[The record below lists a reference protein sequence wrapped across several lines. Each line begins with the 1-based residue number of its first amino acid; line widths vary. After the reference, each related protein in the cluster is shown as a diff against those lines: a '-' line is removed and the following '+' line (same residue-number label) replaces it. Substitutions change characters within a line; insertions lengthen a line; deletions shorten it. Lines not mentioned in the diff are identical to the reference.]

1 MPRTGHSGAT
11 GRDSECH
18 FRVLMVW
25 QFPGEGEGWDC
36 LTFGGQAAA
45 AKVGWVS
52 FAGENL
58 CPKVEPKVPL

>member
-1 MPRTGHSGAT
+1 VTLGDCGGNAFLVVGAV
-11 GRDSECH
+11 R
-18 FRVLMVW
+18 
-25 QFPGEGEGWDC
+25 GERGDC

-58 CPKVEPKVPL
+58 CPKAEPKVPL

>member
-1 MPRTGHSGAT
+1 VMVAYRTVKLFDLADAPDHVREAIRPIAST
-11 GRDSECH
+11 R
-18 FRVLMVW
+18 
-25 QFPGEGEGWDC
+25 DC

-58 CPKVEPKVPL
+58 CPKAEPKVPL